1 MTTGFRSRE
10 MTDHYIGPIQ
20 PLLDM
25 PEVTE
30 VCVNPDGTV
39 WTQERG
45 ERFMKKAA
53 VTFDENRVNQIGKQ
67 VGNNAAVKFDNA
79 RNPIVTADMAGS
91 HGNARIQVVAA
102 PACEGTGA
110 IAIRKLGIR
119 NIPLGSYAF
128 SDGARV
134 YRGKNTERMAGM
146 QGRLERE
153 DMPFPDLAAIAIDE
167 KWNMLISGGTNS
179 GKTSL
184 TNAMLSLV
192 PREERIVT
200 IESVREL
207 RLDQPNTVHLLSD
220 DDKDKGRTTTKLM
233 EAVLRLRPDR
243 FIAGEIRGSEASD
256 FLEIVNTGH
265 PGSVCTMHANNP
277 REAMRRL
284 TKMVRRGMPGAGVEE
299 IYGDIRQTI
308 DMIVQIGW
316 DGTERRIQSV
326 FFPALM
332 DRAALE

>member
-1 MTTGFRSRE
+1 MSTGFKSPA

-20 PLLDM
+20 HLLDR
-25 PEVTE
+25 PDVTE

-39 WTQERG
+39 WTQRQGQRHMQIES
-45 ERFMKKAA
+45 MD
-53 VTFDENRVNQIGKQ
+53 FDENRVNQIGKQ
-67 VGNNAAVKFDNA
+67 VGNNAAVKFDNNK
-79 RNPIVTADMAGS
+79 NPIVTADVTGT
-91 HGNARIQVVAA
+91 HGNARIQVVAT
-102 PACEGTGA
+102 PACEGVGA

-119 NIPLGSYAF
+119 NIPLQNYQF
-128 SDGARV
+128 SDGDRV
-134 YRGKNTERMAGM
+134 YRGKDMSHAAEMRDK
-146 QGRLERE
+146 LEQ
-153 DMPFPDLAAIAIDE
+153 DSMPFPDLAAIAIHE

-192 PREERIVT
+192 PRDERIIT

-207 RLDQPNTVHLLSD
+207 RLDQPNAVHLLSD
-220 DDKDKGRTTTKLM
+220 EDNTKGRTTTKLM

-284 TKMVRRGMPGAGVEE
+284 TKMVRRGMPGAGVQE
-299 IYGDIRQTI
+299 IYTDIQQTI
-308 DMIVQIGW
+308 DIIIQIGW
-316 DGTERRIQSV
+316 DGVERRVQSV
-326 FFPALM
+326 LFPSLM
-332 DRAALE
+332 DREALL